1 MRTKYSEQDLIE
13 AVKTS
18 FSVADVCRKVG
29 IKPVG
34 GNYKTIKDK
43 IAKFNID
50 NSHFTGQGWNVGLKF
65 NPKPAKDIEEYL
77 VENSTYQSYKLAKR
91 LLKEDYKKHI
101 CEICKLTEWLGKPIS
116 LELHHVNG
124 INTDNRI
131 DNLQMLC
138 PNCHAQTD
146 SYRGKNIGMS
156 AQEEIL
162 EVEYLDIGEA
172 LTCNDDGNTEA

>member
-18 FSVADVCRKVG
+18 FSIADVCRKVG

-34 GNYKTIKDK
+34 GNYKTIKNK

-50 NSHFTGQGWNVGLKF
+50 NSHFTGQGWNVGLRF

-91 LLKEDYKKHI
+91 LLKEGYKKHI
-101 CEICKLTEWLGKPIS
+101 CEICQLTE
-116 LELHHVNG
+116 
-124 INTDNRI
+124 
-131 DNLQMLC
+131 
-138 PNCHAQTD
+138 
-146 SYRGKNIGMS
+146 
-156 AQEEIL
+156 
-162 EVEYLDIGEA
+162 
-172 LTCNDDGNTEA
+172 

>member
-50 NSHFTGQGWNVGLKF
+50 NSHFTGQG
-65 NPKPAKDIEEYL
+65 
-77 VENSTYQSYKLAKR
+77 
-91 LLKEDYKKHI
+91 
-101 CEICKLTEWLGKPIS
+101 
-116 LELHHVNG
+116 
-124 INTDNRI
+124 
-131 DNLQMLC
+131 
-138 PNCHAQTD
+138 
-146 SYRGKNIGMS
+146 
-156 AQEEIL
+156 
-162 EVEYLDIGEA
+162 
-172 LTCNDDGNTEA
+172 